1 MPGLCEGK
9 LERAMLGWAHL
20 STFLMEQ
27 PRKLTFSEISK
38 FFKVTKIGC
47 VTETR
52 LRIGD
57 FPIHVGGN
65 R

>member
-1 MPGLCEGK
+1 
-9 LERAMLGWAHL
+9 MLGWAHL